1 MRWVLSRHVPPV
13 KKLLLVESGPRP
25 IAEKFITQ
33 FRELY
38 GEELPIDL
46 LTCLPSDPPGLTA
59 NGVRGEV
66 FRVIDCHDHRT
77 RWRLLRQIRAKRHP
91 ATAIICADSPILG
104 LWKMAALALF
114 PSKFLIINEN
124 ADFFWLDRGHRGA
137 AQQFLLH
144 RIGWREGF
152 GLQNGGRDP
161 HCSLRVRV
169 LAGLCARRPRSAA
182 RPDGD
187 RPSPAP
193 RPEFLDTACNP
204 RSFRMVLGA
213 GSISEGR

>member
-25 IAEKFITQ
+25 IAEKVITQ
-33 FRELY
+33 FRKIY

-91 ATAIICADSPILG
+91 VTAIICADSPILG

-124 ADFFWLDRGHRGA
+124 ADFFWLDCGHRGA

-144 RIGWREGF
+144 RTGLREGSDLQKVAAILIF
-152 GLQNGGRDP
+152 PFAFAYLLAYALVVHVVRLARMGLGLHRRRD
-161 HCSLRVRV
+161 
-169 LAGLCARRPRSAA
+169 RS
-182 RPDGD
+182 
-187 RPSPAP
+187 
-193 RPEFLDTACNP
+193 C
-204 RSFRMVLGA
+204 
-213 GSISEGR
+213 

>member
-91 ATAIICADSPILG
+91 VTAIICADSHPGPLENGRARTVHPVTAIICST
-104 LWKMAALALF
+104 AAIVAPPNNSF
-114 PSKFLIINEN
+114 STAP
-124 ADFFWLDRGHRGA
+124 A
-137 AQQFLLH
+137 
-144 RIGWREGF
+144 
-152 GLQNGGRDP
+152 GGKAPTCKRW
-161 HCSLRVRV
+161 
-169 LAGLCARRPRSAA
+169 PRSSLS
-182 RPDGD
+182 
-187 RPSPAP
+187 PS
-193 RPEFLDTACNP
+193 
-204 RSFRMVLGA
+204 RSRTCWLMR
-213 GSISEGR
+213 SSST